1 MLLCSGL
8 NQGVFNPAGEESVK
22 SNSNNEDM
30 AQTVQNGENWTER
43 AAACR
48 DEWGKTS
55 PPAEDQWGRTSDNW
69 VMSTTWDMQLDSTGD
84 EGRRLEPVE

>member
-1 MLLCSGL
+1 M
-8 NQGVFNPAGEESVK
+8 NQGRFYPASEESVK
-22 SNSNNEDM
+22 RSSHGEDL

-43 AAACR
+43 AAVRR

-55 PPAEDQWGRTSDNW
+55 PTAEDQWGQTSMSHSDNW
-69 VMSTTWDMQLDSTGD
+69 VMSATWDMQLDSTGD